1 MKMPLEKLFNR
12 YTLSR
17 TEAKDILG
25 AISEGVF
32 NSEQISA
39 FLTVFRMR
47 KISTEELDGFRDCL
61 QERCVRVDLSEFDPI
76 DLCGTG
82 GDGKNTFNISTLAS
96 FVTAAAGYKVAKHGN
111 YGVSSN
117 CGSSNVLE
125 ALGYRF
131 TNDTDV
137 LKRQL
142 DEIGIC
148 FLHAPLFHPAMKT
161 VAPVRRNIGI
171 KTFFNMLGPMVNP
184 SAPDKQLVGVFSA
197 ELQRY
202 YKYIYERSEKEYRI
216 LHSLDGYDEM
226 SLTAPTKVIRPGS
239 EQIVKPADLGVPTLD
254 PDSIK
259 GGDTVAS
266 SAKIF
271 LNVLQGKGSS
281 PQNDVVLSNAALAI
295 NCYKPEV
302 SYQDCKQEA
311 EEALSS
317 GKALNVF
324 EKLIA

>member
-17 TEAKDILG
+17 FEAKQILG
-25 AISEGVF
+25 AISEGQF
-32 NSEQISA
+32 NAEQISA

-47 KISTEELDGFRDCL
+47 KISTAELDGFRDCL
-61 QERCVRVDLSEFDPI
+61 QERCIAIDLAEFDPI

-125 ALGYRF
+125 ALGYEF
-131 TNDTDV
+131 TNDKEL
-137 LKRQL
+137 LKKQL

-184 SAPDKQLVGVFSA
+184 AAPAKQIVGVFSA

-202 YKYIYERSEKEYRI
+202 YKYIYEQSDKEYRI

-226 SLTAPTKVIRPGS
+226 SLTAPTKVIRPGR
-239 EQIVKPADLGVPTLD
+239 EQIIDPSDLGVSVLD
-254 PDSIK
+254 PESIK
-259 GGDTVAS
+259 GGSNVEE

-271 LNVLQGKGSS
+271 LNVLKGLGSS
-281 PQNDVVLSNAALAI
+281 QQNDVVLSNAALAI
-295 NCYKPEV
+295 NCYKPTS
-302 SYQDCKQEA
+302 SYKDCK
-311 EEALSS
+311 EEAHEALHS

-324 EKLIA
+324 KKLIA